1 MSVIGDIKKYLTH
14 QFTDPTVF
22 LGIAQMLQAGIPI
35 VKVRYR
41 NVPEPRYYMGTG
53 ERYGNGVGKHAR
65 WMMTVTHFKQHDDGI
80 SRLEPEISP
89 WMDQRE
95 LDLLLQWHNY
105 DIHVMEATFVSAVT
119 AEDQVDIIKDIVR
132 RLKPGQGY
140 NYSGSEIKT
149 DCIQPDG
156 YLIHTGSHKRIVPE
170 RFINTGLVFPRDQFG
185 NDFKTKNLFVADEK
199 RIRRQHRSNK
209 DLHRWLVVKP
219 VVSVNDQWAIKY
231 TNGHT
236 AHAPVHY
243 YSVDIDI
250 DNKAMKGHP
259 FYIRELVEQAL
270 KDIHAIHSD
279 GDYVFNPDNVLITWD
294 GRSET
299 LPKWLERAARYRAS
313 NDEEPI
319 IITENF
325 NGEVDFG
332 YYNNVKLTLGNK

>member
-1 MSVIGDIKKYLTH
+1 MSVIGDIKKYLTRR
-14 QFTDPTVF
+14 FNDPAVYA
-22 LGIAQMLQAGIPI
+22 GIAKLLQSGVPI

-41 NVPEPRYYMGTG
+41 NVPEPRFYIGTG
-53 ERYGNGVGKHAR
+53 DRYGNGVGKRAR
-65 WMMTVTHFKQHDDGI
+65 WMMMVTHFKQHEDGI
-80 SRLEPEISP
+80 SRLEPVISP

-95 LDLLLQWHNY
+95 LDLLQQWKIDDVHA
-105 DIHVMEATFVSAVT
+105 MEATFVSAVT

-156 YLIHTGSHKRIVPE
+156 YLIHTDDHKRIVPE

-185 NDFKTKNLFVADEK
+185 SDFKTKNLFVADEK
-199 RIRRQHRSNK
+199 RIKRQHRSNK
-209 DLHRWLVVKP
+209 DLRRWLVVKP
-219 VVSVNDQWAIKY
+219 VVSVTDQWAIKY
-231 TNGHT
+231 THRQT
-236 AHAPVHY
+236 AHAPVFY

-250 DNKAMKGHP
+250 DSKAMKGHP
-259 FYIRELVEQAL
+259 FYIRELVEQTL
-270 KDIHAIHSD
+270 KDLYAVHSD
-279 GDYVFNPDNVLITWD
+279 GEYVFNPDNVLITWD

-299 LPKWLERAARYRAS
+299 LPKWLERVNRFNAS

-325 NGEVDFG
+325 NGKVDYG
-332 YYNNVKLTLGNK
+332 YYDRAQPTLGNK